1 MEVLEMISIK
11 SFVTKLGTEE
21 LTELWYDFVD
31 VEKLKSYNSPV
42 FTIEEQDALRRFYD
56 LLENHYDEIPTT
68 HSLHELSSCESWKT
82 VTDSAANEL
91 GIFMKRGYLDEES
104 EVT

>member
-1 MEVLEMISIK
+1 MEVLEMISTK
-11 SFVTKLGTEE
+11 SFVPKLGTDE

-31 VEKLKSYNSPV
+31 AEKLESYNSPV

-56 LLENHYDEIPTT
+56 LLECHYDEIPTT
-68 HSLHELSSCESWKT
+68 HSLDELSSSESWRI
-82 VTDSAANEL
+82 VSESAASEL
-91 GIFMKRGYLDEES
+91 AVFMERGYLDEES